1 MSFPPRKA
9 GAKSGIRRAVPCWV
23 ALLLCSSVVRAPAAE
38 LRLLQVRP
46 ATVRGDAIAPAPRA
60 GVEAATLRLQVQ
72 AGNQQTV
79 LMLRENGSLGE
90 WAAGLRSRAIAY
102 EGYLPDLPR
111 SWVRVTHAGTRW
123 VGMWF
128 DGVSYHGIDSAGE
141 VAATNA
147 EAAAASPDSL
157 IVYRMA
163 DAIVDGPVFDND
175 MVRPDHASTPVSGE
189 DLAGMVRAQL
199 LAPAT
204 AAALVPVRR
213 LAVALIAD
221 AELVALDGAA
231 TDTNML
237 ARLNVVDGIFKDQVG
252 VRIQSGSTT
261 QLSAATQPF
270 AGTAPGTL
278 LDQLRDYRGGTD
290 LQKASGLSH
299 LMTGRDLD
307 GQTVGIAYLSDVTK
321 GVALCNA
328 RFSASLSEARRNVN
342 YDALIAAH
350 EIGHV
355 FGAPHDAE
363 TDPQGDLACAA
374 ESPTFLMAST
384 INSSQTF
391 SPCSLARMAPI
402 LEIGKNQCLAIYDAD
417 LSVTATADAAS
428 LTVGSDTVVTLL
440 LRNTGSTG
448 VTDAQL
454 NITLPAGLTLVSV
467 SAAGIN
473 CSQSGTLATCTPSA
487 FAANTTA
494 TVRLTVRGATAG
506 VATLSAAISSSVSDS
521 QSANNQAQASI
532 TVNSAPP
539 TSSASSGGGGRMGA
553 ELLLAL
559 LLLAARLWPR
569 APQPAAVAKKRLR

>member
-1 MSFPPRKA
+1 M
-9 GAKSGIRRAVPCWV
+9 GAAQ
-23 ALLLCSSVVRAPAAE
+23 AQAAE

-46 ATVRGDAIAPAPRA
+46 AMVRGDTIAPAPRA
-60 GVEAATLRLQVQ
+60 GVETATLRLQVQ
-72 AGNQQTV
+72 VGNEQTV
-79 LMLRENGSLGE
+79 LMLRENASLGE

-102 EGYLPDLPR
+102 EGYLPNLPQ
-111 SWVRVTHAGTRW
+111 SWVRVTHSGTRW

-147 EAAAASPDSL
+147 EAAAANPDSL

-163 DAIVDGPVFDND
+163 DAVVDSAVFEND
-175 MVRPDHASTPVSGE
+175 MVRPALASTNVSGE

-199 LAPAT
+199 QAPAT

-252 VRIQSGSTT
+252 VRIQSGSIT

-270 AGTAPGTL
+270 TGTASGTL
-278 LDQLRDYRGGTD
+278 LDQLRDYRGGSD
-290 LQKASGLSH
+290 VQKASGLSH

-321 GVALCNA
+321 GVALCNP

-374 ESPTFLMAST
+374 ESPNFLMAGT

-391 SPCSLARMAPI
+391 SPCSLGRMAPI
-402 LEIGKNQCLAIYDAD
+402 LEIGKTQCLAIYDAD
-417 LSVTATADAAS
+417 LSVTATADAAN
-428 LTVGSDTVVTLL
+428 LVIGSDTVVTLS

-454 NITLPAGLTLVSV
+454 TITLPAGLTLVAV
-467 SAAGIN
+467 SATGIS

-487 FAANTTA
+487 FAANATA
-494 TVRLTVRGATAG
+494 SVRLTVRGATAG

-532 TVNSAPP
+532 TVNSAAPP
-539 TSSASSGGGGRMGA
+539 TSNASSGGGGNMGV

-559 LLLAARLWPR
+559 LLLTL
-569 APQPAAVAKKRLR
+569 LRWRRTS